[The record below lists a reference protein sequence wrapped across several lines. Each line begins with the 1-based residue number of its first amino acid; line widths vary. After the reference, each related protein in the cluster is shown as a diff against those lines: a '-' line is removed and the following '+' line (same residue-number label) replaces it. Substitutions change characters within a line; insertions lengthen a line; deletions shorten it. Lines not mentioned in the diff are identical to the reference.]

1 MYERRLEYNHPSLL
15 LYLFLPIILFSIL
28 SNTSSKTFIFVVF
41 LIIFTKKGVINQT
54 RIQIESIYAMS
65 FPTIF

>member
-1 MYERRLEYNHPSLL
+1 MYESRLEYNHPSLL

-28 SNTSSKTFIFVVF
+28 SNTSSKTFILVVF
-41 LIIFTKKGVINQT
+41 LIIFTKKGVINQV

>member
-41 LIIFTKKGVINQT
+41 LIIFTKKGVINQV